1 MELTPSQT
9 IGPFFHVCWSSHSA
23 VLRDADTAGERIT
36 LHCRVTDGEGA
47 PVSDALIEI
56 WQADAGGAYNRPG
69 FRNFGRACT
78 NQNGSCTFETIK
90 PGRVAGESG
99 ELQAPHV
106 NVNLFAR
113 GLLKQLVTRIYFS
126 GDAANC
132 DDSVLTLVPEDRRG
146 ALLAQPRSNAPSV
159 WDFEIRLASE
169 CETVF
174 FDV

>member
-9 IGPFFHVCWSSHSA
+9 VGPFFHICWGSESA
-23 VLRDADTAGERIT
+23 VLANADTAGERIT
-36 LHCRVTDGEGA
+36 LRCRVRDGA
-47 PVSDALIEI
+47 DTPVSDALIEI
-56 WQADAGGAYNRPG
+56 WQADACGAYNQTG

-78 NQNGSCTFETIK
+78 NQDGSCTFETIK
-90 PGRVAGESG
+90 PGRVTGEG
-99 ELQAPHV
+99 GVLQAPHV
-106 NVNLFAR
+106 SVNLFAR

-132 DDSVLTLVPEDRRG
+132 DDPVLRLVPDERRG
-146 ALLAQPRSNAPSV
+146 TLLAQPRSNVPGV
-159 WDFEIRLASE
+159 WDFEIRLASD

>member
-9 IGPFFHVCWSSHSA
+9 VGPFFHICWSSHSA
-23 VLRDADTAGERIT
+23 VLADEGSAGERIT
-36 LHCRVTDGEGA
+36 LHCQVSDGDGA

-56 WQADAGGAYNRPG
+56 WQADAAGGYNRPG

-78 NQNGSCTFETIK
+78 DQNGSCMFETIK
-90 PGRVAGESG
+90 PGRVATESG
-99 ELQAPHV
+99 MLQAPHV

-113 GLLKQLVTRIYFS
+113 GLLKQLATRIYFA
-126 GDAANC
+126 GDAANG
-132 DDSVLTLVPEDRRG
+132 DDPVLALVPEDRRG
-146 ALLAQPRSNAPSV
+146 SLLAHSRRDDPKV
-159 WDFEIRLASE
+159 WDFEIRLANE

>member
-9 IGPFFHVCWSSHSA
+9 VGPFFHICWSSERA
-23 VLRDADTAGERIT
+23 FLRDADTAGEPIT
-36 LHCRVTDGEGA
+36 LHFRVTDGRGA

-69 FRNFGRACT
+69 FPNFGRACT
-78 NQNGSCTFETIK
+78 NQGGSCTFETIR
-90 PGRVAGESG
+90 PGLVPGEG
-99 ELQAPHV
+99 GGLQAPHV

-126 GDAANC
+126 GNAANC
-132 DDSVLTLVPEDRRG
+132 DDPVLKSVPEDRRG
-146 ALLAQPRSNAPSV
+146 TLLAQPRPNAPSE